1 MIGLEPK
8 TGIEPAKV
16 YILADRAVCAY
27 LAAATG
33 AGPCVR
39 DAARYDT
46 FGSPVLTDSAQESRS
61 KNKKRAAAIEGIHP
75 PPPPK
80 RMQMT
85 YIVVVVG
92 YVLMLLGI
100 SVYKSR
106 SVKSAEDFMVAG
118 RSVPVY
124 MLVATLVCT
133 WIGSGSL
140 FGTAGLTFRT
150 GLSEL
155 WFSAGAWVGILV
167 IYMIAARVRRIAQ
180 YTLTDLLEKRYN
192 QLAKVLGTITIIIAY
207 MVIAGYQFKGG
218 GRFIAILS
226 DGSISLETGM
236 IIAAFLIVG
245 FTVLAGM
252 VSIVSIDI
260 FNGSIMLVAMVLTLP
275 FAISG
280 HGGLDAVITTI
291 QQTQPTHLSLMGGHD
306 FVWVVGIAL
315 PTFLLLMSES
325 SMYQKFS
332 SADNE
337 ANARKAVMGM
347 FIGVVVVETLMML
360 IALVGFAIYAD
371 DPRFFLVDGS
381 INRAMAEEII
391 LRIGFEQLP
400 VVIGSLLLAAG
411 AAIVISTGNTFLMVT
426 STNVTRD
433 IFQAFFYKNATASQ
447 ILWIQRACIVGIGL
461 LAYLMMS
468 QFDTILE
475 MALMSYTMIGA
486 SLAPP
491 LLAAFF
497 WKRVTCA
504 GGVASIASGMLTVV
518 IIAVLNSVYKGSAE
532 GINVLG
538 VSFPMDTDYIA
549 IPAVIVSVTTL
560 VVVSLLTAKPQQSDW
575 EEFIEA

>member
-1 MIGLEPK
+1 MI
-8 TGIEPAKV
+8 
-16 YILADRAVCAY
+16 YIAVV
-27 LAAATG
+27 T
-33 AGPCVR
+33 
-39 DAARYDT
+39 
-46 FGSPVLTDSAQESRS
+46 S
-61 KNKKRAAAIEGIHP
+61 
-75 PPPPK
+75 
-80 RMQMT
+80 
-85 YIVVVVG
+85 

-106 SVKSAEDFMVAG
+106 NVKTDEDFMVAG
-118 RSVPVY
+118 RGVPVY
-124 MLVATLVCT
+124 LLVATLVCT

-150 GLSEL
+150 GISEL

-167 IYMIAARVRRIAQ
+167 VYTIAARVRKIAQ

-226 DGSISLETGM
+226 DGSISPETGM
-236 IIAAFLIVG
+236 MIAALLIVG

-260 FNGSIMLVAMVLTLP
+260 FNGSIMLLAMIVTLP
-275 FAISG
+275 FAIAG
-280 HGGLDAVITTI
+280 HGGVEAVISTI
-291 QQTQPTHLSLMGGHD
+291 QQQQPSHLSIMGGHD

-332 SADNE
+332 SADN
-337 ANARKAVMGM
+337 ARNAKRAVMGM

-371 DPRFFLVDGS
+371 DPRFFMADGS
-381 INRAMAEEII
+381 VNRAMAEEII

-400 VVIGSLLLAAG
+400 VIIGSLLLAAG

-433 IFQAFFYKNATASQ
+433 IFQAFFYKNATSSQ
-447 ILWIQRACIVGIGL
+447 IVWIQRACIIGIGV

-468 QFDTILE
+468 QFETILE

-497 WKRVTCA
+497 WKRVTRIA
-504 GGVASIASGMLTVV
+504 GVMSIASGMLTV
-518 IIAVLNSVYKGSAE
+518 ITIAILNSVFKNGGNS
-532 GINVLG
+532 I
-538 VSFPMDTDYIA
+538 FPMDTDYIA

-560 VVVSLLTAKPQQSDW
+560 VVVSLVTPEPLDSDW
-575 EEFIEA
+575 QEFIGEDEATPAIT

>member
-1 MIGLEPK
+1 MIY
-8 TGIEPAKV
+8 V
-16 YILADRAVCAY
+16 AV
-27 LAAATG
+27 
-33 AGPCVR
+33 
-39 DAARYDT
+39 
-46 FGSPVLTDSAQESRS
+46 VLT
-61 KNKKRAAAIEGIHP
+61 
-75 PPPPK
+75 
-80 RMQMT
+80 
-85 YIVVVVG
+85 
-92 YVLMLLGI
+92 YVLILLGI

-106 SVKSAEDFMVAG
+106 SVQSADDFMVAG

-150 GLSEL
+150 GISEL

-167 IYMIAARVRRIAQ
+167 VYTIAARVRRIAQ
-180 YTLTDLLEKRYN
+180 YTLTDLLEKRYS
-192 QLAKVLGTITIIIAY
+192 QLAKILGTITIIIAY

-226 DGSISLETGM
+226 EGSITPETGM
-236 IIAAFLIVG
+236 LIAAILIVG

-260 FNGSIMLVAMVLTLP
+260 FNGCIMLLAMIVTLP
-275 FAISG
+275 FAITS
-280 HGGLDAVITTI
+280 HGGIDAVVTTI
-291 QQTQPTHLSLMGGHD
+291 QQTEASHLSIMGGHD
-306 FVWVVGIAL
+306 VFWVVGIAL

-337 ANARKAVMGM
+337 KSARQAVLGM
-347 FIGVVVVETLMML
+347 FIGVVLVETLMML

-371 DPRFFLVDGS
+371 DPRFFLADGS
-381 INRAMAEEII
+381 VNRTMAEEII

-400 VVIGSLLLAAG
+400 VIIGSLLLSAG
-411 AAIVISTGNTFLMVT
+411 AAIIISTGNTFLMVT

-433 IFQAFFYKNATASQ
+433 FLQAFFYKDARPTQ
-447 ILWIQRACIVGIGL
+447 IVWMQRICIVAIGV
-461 LAYLMMS
+461 LAYLLMS
-468 QFDTILE
+468 QFETILE

-497 WKRVTCA
+497 WKRVTRVA
-504 GGVASIASGMLTVV
+504 GVASIASGMLTV
-518 IIAVLNSVYKGSAE
+518 ISIAALNAVYKGSADPLQIF
-532 GINVLG
+532 GI
-538 VSFPMDTDYIA
+538 SFPMDTDYIA
-549 IPAVIVSVTTL
+549 IPAVIISVSTL
-560 VVVSLLTAKPQQSDW
+560 VIVSLATPRPDEADW
-575 EEFIEA
+575 LEFIDVRAGRGDS

>member
-1 MIGLEPK
+1 
-8 TGIEPAKV
+8 
-16 YILADRAVCAY
+16 
-27 LAAATG
+27 
-33 AGPCVR
+33 
-39 DAARYDT
+39 
-46 FGSPVLTDSAQESRS
+46 
-61 KNKKRAAAIEGIHP
+61 
-75 PPPPK
+75 
-80 RMQMT
+80 MT
-85 YIVVVVG
+85 YSVVVVA

-106 SVKSAEDFMVAG
+106 SVKSADDFMVAG

-150 GLSEL
+150 GISEL

-167 IYMIAARVRRIAQ
+167 VYMIAARVRSIAQ

-218 GRFIAILS
+218 GRFISILS
-226 DGSISLETGM
+226 DGSISPETGM
-236 IIAAFLIVG
+236 IIAALLIVG

-260 FNGSIMLVAMVLTLP
+260 FNGSIMLLAMIITLP
-275 FAISG
+275 FAISS

-291 QQTQPTHLSLMGGHD
+291 QQTEASHLSVMGGHD
-306 FVWVVGIAL
+306 LFWVVGIAL

-332 SADNE
+332 SADS
-337 ANARKAVMGM
+337 AQNARKAVMGM
-347 FIGVVVVETLMML
+347 FIGVVLVETLMML
-360 IALVGFAIYAD
+360 IALVGFAIYAH
-371 DPRFFLVDGS
+371 DPRFFMADGEV
-381 INRAMAEEII
+381 NRAMAEEII

-400 VVIGSLLLAAG
+400 VVVGSLLLAAG

-433 IFQAFFYKNATASQ
+433 IIQALFYKDATPGQ
-447 ILWIQRACIVGIGL
+447 IVWIQRICIVGIGL

-468 QFDTILE
+468 QFETILE

-486 SLAPP
+486 SLAPA

-497 WKRVTCA
+497 WKRVTRA
-504 GGVASIASGMLTVV
+504 GGVASVASGMLTVV
-518 IIAVLNSVYKGSAE
+518 VIGVLNSVYKGSADGLE
-532 GINVLG
+532 IFG

-549 IPAVIVSVTTL
+549 IPAVVVSVTTL
-560 VVVSLLTAKPQQSDW
+560 IVVSLLTAPPAQSDW
-575 EEFIEA
+575 EGFIEA

>member
-1 MIGLEPK
+1 
-8 TGIEPAKV
+8 
-16 YILADRAVCAY
+16 
-27 LAAATG
+27 
-33 AGPCVR
+33 
-39 DAARYDT
+39 
-46 FGSPVLTDSAQESRS
+46 
-61 KNKKRAAAIEGIHP
+61 
-75 PPPPK
+75 
-80 RMQMT
+80 MT
-85 YIVVVVG
+85 YIAVVTI

-106 SVKSAEDFMVAG
+106 TVKTDEDFMVAG
-118 RSVPVY
+118 RGVPVY

-150 GLSEL
+150 GISEL

-167 IYMIAARVRRIAQ
+167 VYMIAARVRRIAQ
-180 YTLTDLLEKRYN
+180 YTLTDLLEKRYS
-192 QLAKVLGTITIIIAY
+192 QLAKVLGTITIIVAY

-226 DGSISLETGM
+226 DGSITPETGM
-236 IIAAFLIVG
+236 IIAAVLIVG

-252 VSIVSIDI
+252 VSIVTIDI
-260 FNGSIMLVAMVLTLP
+260 FNGSIMLLAMIVTLP
-275 FAISG
+275 FAIAG
-280 HGGLDAVITTI
+280 HGGIDAVLTTI
-291 QQTQPTHLSLMGGHD
+291 RETEPSHLSVMGGHD

-347 FIGVVVVETLMML
+347 FIGVVVIETLMML

-371 DPRFFLVDGS
+371 DPRFFMADGS
-381 INRAMAEEII
+381 VNRAMAEEII

-400 VVIGSLLLAAG
+400 TIIGSVLLAAG

-433 IFQAFFYKNATASQ
+433 IFQAFFFRDATSSQ
-447 ILWIQRACIVGIGL
+447 IVWIQRACIIGIGV

-468 QFDTILE
+468 QFETILE

-497 WKRVTCA
+497 WKRVTRIA
-504 GGVASIASGMLTVV
+504 GVASIASGMLTV
-518 IIAVLNSVYKGSAE
+518 ITIAVLNSVFKDSGTTIL
-532 GINVLG
+532 GIA
-538 VSFPMDTDYIA
+538 FPMDTDYIA
-549 IPAVIVSVTTL
+549 IPAVIVSVSTL
-560 VVVSLLTAKPQQSDW
+560 VIVSLLTPKPLESDWKAFMGGGEPEVPAKP
-575 EEFIEA
+575 

>member
-1 MIGLEPK
+1 
-8 TGIEPAKV
+8 
-16 YILADRAVCAY
+16 
-27 LAAATG
+27 
-33 AGPCVR
+33 
-39 DAARYDT
+39 
-46 FGSPVLTDSAQESRS
+46 
-61 KNKKRAAAIEGIHP
+61 
-75 PPPPK
+75 
-80 RMQMT
+80 MT
-85 YIVVVVG
+85 YIVVVVA
-92 YVLMLLGI
+92 YVLILLGI
-100 SVYKSR
+100 SIYKSR
-106 SVKSAEDFMVAG
+106 TVKSDEDFMVAG
-118 RSVPVY
+118 RNVPVY

-150 GLSEL
+150 GVSEL
-155 WFSAGAWVGILV
+155 WFSSGAWVGILV
-167 IYMIAARVRRIAQ
+167 VYMIAARVRRIAQ
-180 YTLTDLLEKRYN
+180 YTLTDLLEKRYS

-226 DGSISLETGM
+226 DGAITPEAGM

-260 FNGSIMLVAMVLTLP
+260 FNGVIMLLAMIVTLP
-275 FAISG
+275 FAIAG

-291 QQTQPTHLSLMGGHD
+291 QQNQPSHLSVMGGHD
-306 FVWVVGIAL
+306 FIWVVGIAL

-332 SADNE
+332 SADSAE
-337 ANARKAVMGM
+337 NAKKAVLGM
-347 FIGVVVVETLMML
+347 FVGVVVVETLMMA

-371 DPRFFLVDGS
+371 DPRFFMADGS
-381 INRAMAEEII
+381 VNRAMAEEII

-433 IFQAFFYKNATASQ
+433 IFQAFFYKDASSSQ
-447 ILWIQRACIVGIGL
+447 VVWIQRACIVGIGL

-468 QFDTILE
+468 QFETILE

-497 WKRVTCA
+497 WKRVTRA
-504 GGVASIASGMLTVV
+504 GGVASIASGMLTVIV
-518 IIAVLNSVYKGSAE
+518 IATLNSIYKDSVE
-532 GINVLG
+532 GLQLLG
-538 VSFPMDTDYIA
+538 ISFPMDTDYIA

-560 VVVSLLTAKPQQSDW
+560 VVVSLLTPKPLDSDW
-575 EEFIEA
+575 QEFMVGGEPAVPPKP

>member
-1 MIGLEPK
+1 MI
-8 TGIEPAKV
+8 
-16 YILADRAVCAY
+16 YIAV
-27 LAAATG
+27 
-33 AGPCVR
+33 V
-39 DAARYDT
+39 
-46 FGSPVLTDSAQESRS
+46 
-61 KNKKRAAAIEGIHP
+61 
-75 PPPPK
+75 
-80 RMQMT
+80 MT
-85 YIVVVVG
+85 Y
-92 YVLMLLGI
+92 VLILLGI

-106 SVKSAEDFMVAG
+106 TVKTDEDFMVAG
-118 RSVPVY
+118 RGVPVY

-150 GLSEL
+150 GISEL

-167 IYMIAARVRRIAQ
+167 VYMIAARVRRIAQ

-218 GRFIAILS
+218 GRFIGILS
-226 DGSISLETGM
+226 DGAISPETGM

-260 FNGSIMLVAMVLTLP
+260 FNGVIMLIAMIVTLP
-275 FAISG
+275 FAIYG
-280 HGGLDAVITTI
+280 HGGIDAVVATI
-291 QQTQPTHLSLMGGHD
+291 QQAQPSHLSVMGGHD
-306 FVWVVGIAL
+306 FVWVIGIAL

-332 SADNE
+332 SADN
-337 ANARKAVMGM
+337 ARNAKRAVMGM
-347 FIGVVVVETLMML
+347 FVGVVVVETLMML

-371 DPRFFLVDGS
+371 DPRFFLADGS

-400 VVIGSLLLAAG
+400 VIVGSLLLAAG

-433 IFQAFFYKNATASQ
+433 IFQAFFYKNATSSQ
-447 ILWIQRACIVGIGL
+447 IVWIQRSCIVGIGL

-468 QFDTILE
+468 QFETILE
-475 MALMSYTMIGA
+475 MALISYTMIGA

-497 WKRVTCA
+497 WKRVTRLA
-504 GGVASIASGMLTVV
+504 GVMSIASGMLTV
-518 IIAVLNSVYKGSAE
+518 ITIAVLNSVFKDSGTSIL
-532 GINVLG
+532 GI
-538 VSFPMDTDYIA
+538 SFPMDTDYIA
-549 IPAVIVSVTTL
+549 IPAVIVSVSTL
-560 VVVSLLTAKPQQSDW
+560 VIVSLLTPKPLDSDW
-575 EEFIEA
+575 QEFMGTEATVPPKP

>member
-1 MIGLEPK
+1 
-8 TGIEPAKV
+8 
-16 YILADRAVCAY
+16 
-27 LAAATG
+27 
-33 AGPCVR
+33 
-39 DAARYDT
+39 
-46 FGSPVLTDSAQESRS
+46 
-61 KNKKRAAAIEGIHP
+61 
-75 PPPPK
+75 
-80 RMQMT
+80 MT
-85 YIVVVVG
+85 YIVVVSS
-92 YVLMLLGI
+92 YVLLLLGI
-100 SVYKSR
+100 SIYKSR
-106 SVKSAEDFMVAG
+106 SVKSADDFMIAG
-118 RSVPVY
+118 RRVPVY

-150 GLSEL
+150 GISEL

-167 IYMIAARVRRIAQ
+167 VYMIAARVRRIAK
-180 YTLTDLLEKRYN
+180 YTLTDLLEKRYS

-226 DGSISLETGM
+226 DGSISPETGM
-236 IIAAFLIVG
+236 MMAALLIVG

-260 FNGSIMLVAMVLTLP
+260 FNGCLMLLAMIVTLP
-275 FAISG
+275 FAIAG
-280 HGGLDAVITTI
+280 HGGIDAVITTI
-291 QQTQPTHLSLMGGHD
+291 QQTEPNHLSMMGGHD
-306 FVWVVGIAL
+306 FIWVVGIAL

-332 SADNE
+332 SADS
-337 ANARKAVMGM
+337 ASNAKKAVMGM

-371 DPRFFLVDGS
+371 DPRFFLADGS
-381 INRAMAEEII
+381 VNRAMAEEII

-400 VVIGSLLLAAG
+400 VIIGSLLLAAG

-433 IFQAFFYKNATASQ
+433 ILQAFFYKNATPSQ
-447 ILWIQRACIVGIGL
+447 IIWMQRSCIVGIGV

-486 SLAPP
+486 SLAPA

-497 WKRVTCA
+497 WKRVTRA
-504 GGVASIASGMLTVV
+504 GGVASIASGMLTV
-518 IIAVLNSVYKGSAE
+518 ILIAVLNSIYKGSAE
-532 GINVLG
+532 GLQLLG
-538 VSFPMDTDYIA
+538 ITFPMDTDYIA
-549 IPAVIVSVTTL
+549 IPAVIVSVSTL
-560 VVVSLLTAKPQQSDW
+560 VIVSLLSGKPDQADW

>member
-1 MIGLEPK
+1 
-8 TGIEPAKV
+8 
-16 YILADRAVCAY
+16 
-27 LAAATG
+27 
-33 AGPCVR
+33 
-39 DAARYDT
+39 
-46 FGSPVLTDSAQESRS
+46 
-61 KNKKRAAAIEGIHP
+61 
-75 PPPPK
+75 
-80 RMQMT
+80 MT
-85 YIVVVVG
+85 HTIVVAS
-92 YVLMLLGI
+92 YVLILIGI
-100 SVYKSR
+100 AVHKSR
-106 SVKSAEDFMVAG
+106 TVKSADDFMVAG
-118 RSVPVY
+118 RNVPVY
-124 MLVATLVCT
+124 LLVATLVCT

-150 GLSEL
+150 GISEL

-167 IYMIAARVRRIAQ
+167 IYLIAARVRRIAQ

-226 DGSISLETGM
+226 EGSITPEQGM
-236 IIAAFLIVG
+236 VIACALIVG

-252 VSIVSIDI
+252 VSIVSIDV
-260 FNGSIMLVAMVLTLP
+260 FNGSIMLLAMIVTLP
-275 FAISG
+275 FAISS
-280 HGGLDAVITTI
+280 HGGIGAVVTTI
-291 QQTQPTHLSLMGGHD
+291 QQTQPSHLSVMGGHE
-306 FVWVVGIAL
+306 FFWVVGIAL

-337 ANARKAVMGM
+337 TSARRAVMGM

-371 DPRFFLVDGS
+371 DPRFFMADGS
-381 INRAMAEEII
+381 VNRAMAEEII

-400 VVIGSLLLAAG
+400 VIIGSLLLAAA

-433 IFQAFFYKNATASQ
+433 IIQAFLYKNATESQ
-447 ILWIQRACIVGIGL
+447 VVWIQRGVIITIGL

-497 WKRVTCA
+497 WKRVTRIA
-504 GGVASIASGMLTVV
+504 GVLSIASGMLTV
-518 IIAVLNSVYKGSAE
+518 ITIALLNSIFKESETGPT
-532 GINVLG
+532 ILG
-538 VSFPMDTDYIA
+538 VTFPMDTDYIA
-549 IPAVIVSVTTL
+549 IPAVIVTVTTL
-560 VVVSLLTAKPQQSDW
+560 VVVSLLTAKPQESDW
-575 EEFIEA
+575 REFIDQ

>member
-1 MIGLEPK
+1 MMHV
-8 TGIEPAKV
+8 T
-16 YILADRAVCAY
+16 
-27 LAAATG
+27 
-33 AGPCVR
+33 
-39 DAARYDT
+39 
-46 FGSPVLTDSAQESRS
+46 
-61 KNKKRAAAIEGIHP
+61 
-75 PPPPK
+75 
-80 RMQMT
+80 
-85 YIVVVVG
+85 VVTT
-92 YVLMLLGI
+92 YVLLLVG
-100 SVYKSR
+100 VAVHKSR
-106 SVKSAEDFMVAG
+106 TVKSADDFMVAG

-150 GLSEL
+150 GISEL

-180 YTLTDLLEKRYN
+180 YTLTDLLEKRYS

-218 GRFIAILS
+218 GRFISILS
-226 DGSISLETGM
+226 EGSITPEQGM
-236 IIAAFLIVG
+236 IFACALIVG

-260 FNGSIMLVAMVLTLP
+260 FNGTIMLLAMIVTLP

-280 HGGLDAVITTI
+280 HGGIDAVITTI
-291 QQTQPTHLSLMGGHD
+291 QQTEPSHLSMMGGHD
-306 FVWVVGIAL
+306 YFWVVGIAL

-337 ANARKAVMGM
+337 QNAKRAVMGM
-347 FIGVVVVETLMML
+347 FIGVVLVETLMML

-371 DPRFFLVDGS
+371 DPRFFMADGS
-381 INRAMAEEII
+381 VNRAMAEEII

-400 VVIGSLLLAAG
+400 VIIGSLLLAAG

-433 IFQAFFYKNATASQ
+433 IVQAFFYKNATESQ
-447 ILWIQRACIVGIGL
+447 VVWIQRTAIIVIGV

-468 QFDTILE
+468 QFETILE

-497 WKRVTCA
+497 WKRVTRIA
-504 GGVASIASGMLTVV
+504 GVLSIASGMLTV
-518 IIAVLNSVYKGSAE
+518 ITIAVLNSVYKGSE
-532 GINVLG
+532 MGPTFLGIT
-538 VSFPMDTDYIA
+538 FPMDTDYIA
-549 IPAVIVSVTTL
+549 IPAVIVTVTTL
-560 VVVSLLTAKPQQSDW
+560 VVVSLLTPKPQDEDW
-575 EEFIEA
+575 QEFIEA

>member
-1 MIGLEPK
+1 
-8 TGIEPAKV
+8 
-16 YILADRAVCAY
+16 
-27 LAAATG
+27 
-33 AGPCVR
+33 
-39 DAARYDT
+39 
-46 FGSPVLTDSAQESRS
+46 
-61 KNKKRAAAIEGIHP
+61 
-75 PPPPK
+75 
-80 RMQMT
+80 MT
-85 YIVVVVG
+85 YIVVVVA
-92 YVLMLLGI
+92 YVLMLMGI
-100 SVYKSR
+100 SVYNSR
-106 SVKSAEDFMVAG
+106 TVKSDEDFMVAG
-118 RSVPVY
+118 RNVPVY

-150 GLSEL
+150 GVSEL
-155 WFSAGAWVGILV
+155 WFSAGAWFGILV

-180 YTLTDLLEKRYN
+180 YTLTDLLEKRYS

-226 DGSISLETGM
+226 DGSITPETGM

-260 FNGSIMLVAMVLTLP
+260 FNGVIMLIAMVVTLP
-275 FAISG
+275 FAIAG
-280 HGGLDAVITTI
+280 HGGLDAVIATI
-291 QQTQPTHLSLMGGHD
+291 QQAQPSHLSVMGGHD
-306 FVWVVGIAL
+306 FFWVVGIAL

-332 SADNE
+332 SADSE
-337 ANARKAVMGM
+337 DNAKKAVMGM

-371 DPRFFLVDGS
+371 DPRFFMADGTV
-381 INRAMAEEII
+381 NRAMAEEII

-400 VVIGSLLLAAG
+400 VIIGSLLLAAG

-433 IFQAFFYKNATASQ
+433 IFQAFFYKNATSSQ
-447 ILWIQRACIVGIGL
+447 VVWIQRACIVGIGL

-468 QFDTILE
+468 QFETILE

-497 WKRVTCA
+497 WKRVTRL
-504 GGVASIASGMLTVV
+504 GGVASIASGMLTV
-518 IIAVLNSVYKGSAE
+518 IAIATLNSIYKGSAE
-532 GINVLG
+532 GLQIFG
-538 VSFPMDTDYIA
+538 ISFPMDTDYIA

-560 VVVSLLTAKPQQSDW
+560 VVVSLLTAKPEPEDW
-575 EEFIEA
+575 KEFIEA

>member
-1 MIGLEPK
+1 
-8 TGIEPAKV
+8 
-16 YILADRAVCAY
+16 
-27 LAAATG
+27 
-33 AGPCVR
+33 
-39 DAARYDT
+39 
-46 FGSPVLTDSAQESRS
+46 
-61 KNKKRAAAIEGIHP
+61 
-75 PPPPK
+75 
-80 RMQMT
+80 
-85 YIVVVVG
+85 
-92 YVLMLLGI
+92 MLLGI

-106 SVKSAEDFMVAG
+106 TVKSDEDFMVAG
-118 RSVPVY
+118 RNVPVY

-150 GLSEL
+150 GVSEL

-180 YTLTDLLEKRYN
+180 YTLTDLLEKRYS

-226 DGSISLETGM
+226 DGSITPETGM

-260 FNGSIMLVAMVLTLP
+260 FNGVIMLIAMVITLP
-275 FAISG
+275 FAIAG
-280 HGGLDAVITTI
+280 HGGLDAVIATI
-291 QQTQPTHLSLMGGHD
+291 QQAQPSHLSVMGGHD
-306 FVWVVGIAL
+306 FFWVVGIAL

-332 SADNE
+332 SADSE
-337 ANARKAVMGM
+337 DNAKKAVMGM

-371 DPRFFLVDGS
+371 DPRFFMADGTV
-381 INRAMAEEII
+381 NRAMAEEII

-433 IFQAFFYKNATASQ
+433 IFQAFFYKNATSSQ
-447 ILWIQRACIVGIGL
+447 VVWIQRACIVGIGL

-468 QFDTILE
+468 QFETILE

-497 WKRVTCA
+497 WKRVTRL
-504 GGVASIASGMLTVV
+504 GGVASIASGMLTV
-518 IIAVLNSVYKGSAE
+518 IAIATLNSIYKGSAE
-532 GINVLG
+532 GLQILG
-538 VSFPMDTDYIA
+538 ISFPMDTDYIA

-560 VVVSLLTAKPQQSDW
+560 VVVSLLSAKPEPEDW
-575 EEFIEA
+575 KEFIEA

>member
-1 MIGLEPK
+1 MI
-8 TGIEPAKV
+8 
-16 YILADRAVCAY
+16 YIAVVS
-27 LAAATG
+27 L
-33 AGPCVR
+33 
-39 DAARYDT
+39 
-46 FGSPVLTDSAQESRS
+46 
-61 KNKKRAAAIEGIHP
+61 
-75 PPPPK
+75 
-80 RMQMT
+80 
-85 YIVVVVG
+85 

-106 SVKSAEDFMVAG
+106 SVKTDEDFMVAG
-118 RSVPVY
+118 RGVPVH

-150 GLSEL
+150 GISEL

-167 IYMIAARVRRIAQ
+167 VYTIAARVRRIAK
-180 YTLTDLLEKRYN
+180 YTLTDLLEKRYS
-192 QLAKVLGTITIIIAY
+192 QAAKVLGTITIIIAY

-226 DGSISLETGM
+226 EGSISPETGM
-236 IIAAFLIVG
+236 IMAAALIIG

-260 FNGSIMLVAMVLTLP
+260 FNGSLMLLAMIVTLP
-275 FAISG
+275 FAIAG
-280 HGGLDAVITTI
+280 HGGVDAVITTI
-291 QQTQPTHLSLMGGHD
+291 QQQQPSHLSLMGGHD

-332 SADNE
+332 SADN
-337 ANARKAVMGM
+337 AQNAKRAVMGM

-371 DPRFFLVDGS
+371 DPRFFLADGS
-381 INRAMAEEII
+381 IDRAMAEEII

-400 VVIGSLLLAAG
+400 TVIGSLLLAAG

-433 IFQAFFYKNATASQ
+433 IFQAFFYKNATSSQ
-447 ILWIQRACIVGIGL
+447 VLWLQRGCIVGIGV

-468 QFDTILE
+468 QFETILE
-475 MALMSYTMIGA
+475 MALVSYTMIGA
-486 SLAPP
+486 SLAPA

-497 WKRVTCA
+497 WKRVTRL
-504 GGVASIASGMLTVV
+504 GGVLSIASGMLSVV
-518 IIAVLNSVYKGSAE
+518 TITVLNSVFRDNGTT
-532 GINVLG
+532 ILG
-538 VSFPMDTDYIA
+538 FHFPMDTDYIA

-560 VVVSLLTAKPQQSDW
+560 VVVSLLTPKPQESDW
-575 EEFIEA
+575 LEFTTD